1 MKRVIIFLLLFSQS
15 VFANCWDN
23 AGHYYHVDP
32 WLLYAIAKVESGMNP
47 HAVGRRVDAD

>member
-1 MKRVIIFLLLFSQS
+1 MKRAIIFLLLFSQC

-32 WLLYAIAKVESGMNP
+32 WLLYAIAG
-47 HAVGRRVDAD
+47 HDANLVLLYTSPFG

>member
-32 WLLYAIAKVESGMNP
+32 WLLYAI
-47 HAVGRRVDAD
+47 